1 MKLKLQ
7 SKILLVVAP
16 SVILP
21 MLVAAWVAYVQLH
34 QHAEQ
39 DLMREVDLVL
49 ERISSELRTRINA
62 ARANAALFAGADL
75 LERYLLTDSEYERYE
90 LMQPAL
96 LRLLSS
102 YQAAHPGYYEAR
114 VVLTDGFEDLRV
126 TARGLPNQSVYVDDD
141 PIYEAATSQTTD
153 PFAGVYRNPD
163 NGQPSLLVSKRIELA
178 PTDADPTLARPEL
191 RGYLMLTA
199 SLDFLRQDIEHT
211 RIGASGHL
219 LLVDSTGEQVFPGAT
234 PVDSASLGP
243 LMNDLRLA
251 MTQRRLVQARIGE
264 IDSQIHGTPLAKD
277 LYLLALLPDSEFT
290 EPGRRLGAG
299 IAAHAVATV
308 LLVATLLLL
317 VLRALV
323 VNPIAKLTRVTR
335 DIGKGS
341 LHVSLGLDRG
351 DEIGELAN
359 AFEEMGRGLQKRGEQ
374 VQHLAFHDSLTGLP
388 NRHMFGQFLT
398 TSVAR
403 SRSRQQQFALLFL
416 DLDNFKHVNDSLGHH
431 AGDRLLKEITSRIRG
446 CLEKFELLAKRE
458 PADNTATVARLGGDE
473 FIVLLPGLTRA
484 SEAAQVAELL
494 LAELCKP
501 VQLDG
506 YDFRIGASIGITIYP
521 DDADDAETLV
531 RNADLAMY
539 QAKSGGKNTHR
550 FYAPS
555 MNQRVVERVA
565 MEQALRQALEREE
578 LELHYQ
584 AQVEPISGTLLGAEA
599 LLRWN
604 HPERGPVAPQELI
617 ATAEECGLIAPIG
630 EWIVTEACRRNRLWQ
645 QRGLPKLA
653 VAVNLSSQQLA
664 RGKLDRLIDE
674 ALQRAGLA
682 PEFLEIEITE
692 SSVMQAEHDIA
703 LTLAALKAMGVRIS
717 LDDFGTGYSSLSALH
732 RLPIHALKI
741 DRSFVRTVP
750 ANRDAVAIA
759 TTIIQLAKSLGLQ
772 TTAEGVESAEQL
784 TFLRQ
789 QGCDRIQGYHV
800 CRPLAAAEFE
810 QFLRREATRTRSA
823 PSLQAS

>member
-1 MKLKLQ
+1 MKLRLQ

-34 QHAEQ
+34 RHAEQ

-49 ERISSELRTRINA
+49 GRISSELQTRMSA
-62 ARANAALFAGADL
+62 ARANAALFASADL

-102 YQAAHPGYYEAR
+102 YQSAHPSYYEAR

-126 TARGLPNQSVYVDDD
+126 TAKALPNRSELVDDD
-141 PIYEAATSQTTD
+141 PIYEVARSHAAD
-153 PFAGVYRNPD
+153 PFAGFYRNPD
-163 NGQPSLLVSKRIELA
+163 NGEPSVLVSKRIEL
-178 PTDADPTLARPEL
+178 PPPDADPNLARPEL

-199 SLDFLRQDIEHT
+199 SLDFLRHEIGRT

-219 LLVDSTGEQVFPGAT
+219 LLVDSRGQRVFPGAT
-234 PVDSASLGP
+234 PVDAAAIGP
-243 LMNDLRLA
+243 LMDKLRNA
-251 MTQRRLVQARIGE
+251 MADRRLVRARIGG
-264 IDSQIHGTPLAKD
+264 IDSQIHGTALAKG
-277 LYLLALLPDSEFT
+277 LHLLALLPDSEFT

-308 LLVATLLLL
+308 LLVATLLLM

-323 VNPIAKLTRVTR
+323 VKPIAQLTRATR
-335 DIGKGS
+335 DIGNGS
-341 LHVSLGLDRG
+341 LHISLGLDRG

-359 AFEEMGRGLQKRGEQ
+359 AFEDMGRGLQERGQQ

-388 NRHMFGQFLT
+388 NRHMFSRFLAAT
-398 TSVAR
+398 VAQ
-403 SRSRQQQFALLFL
+403 SHSRQQQFALLFL

-431 AGDRLLKEITSRIRG
+431 AGDRLLKEITTRIRS
-446 CLEKFELLAKRE
+446 CLEKFELLADRGE
-458 PADNTATVARLGGDE
+458 AEGASTVARLGGDE
-473 FIVLLPGLTRA
+473 FIVLLPGLTRP
-484 SEAAQVAELL
+484 SEAAQIADLL
-494 LAELCKP
+494 LAELCEP
-501 VQLDG
+501 VQLDS
-506 YDFRIGASIGITIYP
+506 YNFRVGASIGITIYP
-521 DDADDAETLV
+521 DDAADAETLV

-539 QAKSGGKNTHR
+539 QAKSAGKNTHR

-565 MEQALRQALEREE
+565 MEQALRQALDRDE

-584 AQVEPISGTLLGAEA
+584 AQVDPISGALLGTEA
-599 LLRWN
+599 LLRWH
-604 HPERGPVAPQELI
+604 HPKRGLVAPQELI
-617 ATAEECGLIAPIG
+617 AIAEECGLIVPIG
-630 EWIVTEACRRNRLWQ
+630 EWVIAEACRRNRLWQ
-645 QRGLPKLA
+645 QLGFPKFA
-653 VAVNLSSQQLA
+653 VAVNLSSRQFS
-664 RGKLDRLIDE
+664 RGRLDRLIDH

-682 PEFLEIEITE
+682 PEFLEVELTE
-692 SSVMQAEHDIA
+692 SSLMEAERDIV

-741 DRSFVRTVP
+741 DRSFVRAVP
-750 ANRDAVAIA
+750 GNHDAVAIA
-759 TTIIQLAKSLGLQ
+759 TTIIRLAKSLGLQ

-800 CRPLAAAEFE
+800 CRPLAPAAFE
-810 QFLRREATRTRSA
+810 LYLRREAARTRGA
-823 PSLQAS
+823 PSLQVS